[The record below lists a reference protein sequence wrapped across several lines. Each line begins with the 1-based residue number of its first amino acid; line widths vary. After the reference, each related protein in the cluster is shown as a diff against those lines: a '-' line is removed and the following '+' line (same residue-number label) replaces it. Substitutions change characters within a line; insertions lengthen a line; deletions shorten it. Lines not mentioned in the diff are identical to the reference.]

1 MSVLLLD
8 TSGTVRDCVVS
19 LESQELGPVQVA
31 QALQEIARELAGVAA
46 VILDLEQDPDLQ
58 ACRQIRAAH
67 PHVPLIVL
75 FDEKS
80 AEYLEAALEAGATDC
95 ISKPVNPLEFC
106 ARLRLAANRRRYQ
119 EQEPLTPLAVEPS
132 ITESLERVWAHGLRS
147 QTPLSVLVINVDNL
161 ASYNRQ
167 YGRAAGDECLRRI
180 GCALRESIYRPD
192 DVIANRGGGE
202 FVVLLP
208 ATGSAG
214 AAVVAER
221 LREKVVTL
229 GFQQVT
235 VSLGAAT
242 ANPAAE
248 PSPED
253 LMAAAERAL
262 SRAKLEGRN
271 RLVIE
276 PNVPFSAPA

>member
-8 TSGTVRDCVVS
+8 TSGTVRDCVDVS
-19 LESQELGPVQVA
+19 LKSQDLGPVQVVGA
-31 QALQEIARELAGVAA
+31 VKEIIVRLAGAAA
-46 VILDLEQDPDLQ
+46 VILDLEQDYDLQ
-58 ACRQIRAAH
+58 ACRKIRAAN

-80 AEYLEAALEAGATDC
+80 AERLEAALGAGATDC

-106 ARLRLAANRRRYQ
+106 ARLRSAANRRRHQ
-119 EQEPLTPLAVEPS
+119 EQD
-132 ITESLERVWAHGLRS
+132 RGS
-147 QTPLSVLVINVDNL
+147 QAPLSLLVINVDNL

-167 YGRAAGDECLRRI
+167 YGRAAGDQCLARI
-180 GCALRESIYRPD
+180 KTALRDAIYRPD

-208 ATGSAG
+208 ATDSAG
-214 AAVVAER
+214 AAVVGER
-221 LREKVVTL
+221 LRSTVVAL
-229 GFQQVT
+229 GFQQIT
-235 VSLGAAT
+235 ISLGVAT
-242 ANPAAE
+242 ANPSAE

-253 LMAAAERAL
+253 LVSAAERAL

-276 PNVPFSAPA
+276 QNIAFCSLA